1 MKSGGLWQ
9 RLDRFGRNLV
19 PLAFTLALVIL
30 GAVPLPVAGYASVV
44 PLFSLC
50 AVFFWAI
57 YRPHLLPPWLVFCIG
72 LVQDALAGTPF
83 GLNAIMLLLVYGMVA
98 NQRRF
103 FLGKPFTLVWWGFM
117 LIALIAIVVAW
128 LLASIAFGVIIRPW
142 PATFQFLLTLAL
154 YPLAALLLTGAQ
166 RLLPQPA

>member
-19 PLAFTLALVIL
+19 PLAVTLALVIL

-44 PLFSLC
+44 PLFAPC
-50 AVFFWAI
+50 AVFFRAV
-57 YRPHLLPPWLVFCIG
+57 YRPALLPPWLVFVVG

-83 GLNAIMLLLVYGMVA
+83 GLSAIMLLLAYGMVA
-98 NQRRF
+98 SQRRF
-103 FLGKPFTLVWWGFM
+103 FIGKPFTLVWWGFM

-128 LLASIAFGVIIRPW
+128 LLASITLGVVIRPG
-142 PATFQFLLTLAL
+142 PATFQFLITLAL
-154 YPLAALLLTGAQ
+154 YPLATLLLSGAQ
-166 RLLPQPA
+166 RLLPPPA

>member
-1 MKSGGLWQ
+1 M
-9 RLDRFGRNLV
+9 DRFGRNLV
-19 PLAFTLALVIL
+19 PLGVTLLMVLI
-30 GAVPLPVAGYASVV
+30 GAVPLPIAGYASVV

-57 YRPHLLPPWLVFCIG
+57 YRPHLLPLSLVFVIG

-83 GLNAIMLLLVYGMVA
+83 GLHALMLLITYGMVA
-98 NQRRF
+98 SQRRF

-117 LIALIAIVVAW
+117 LIALIAIVTAW
-128 LLASIAFGVIIRPW
+128 LLASIAIGTVMRPG

-154 YPLAALLLTGAQ
+154 YPVIALLLSGAQ